1 MLIIRFRRDRIHRH
15 PELIKEREDA
25 AVIQGEDIETIIVDA
40 QDRDQWREL
49 DAEHRLE
56 MITETTDLSD
66 RNDNAIARPI
76 SSDAAEDHRH
86 LVNVRESAIEAIA
99 TSIAKVDDESACR
112 VYL

>member
-1 MLIIRFRRDRIHRH
+1 MLTIRYRRDRIHRH

-66 RNDNAIARPI
+66 RNDNAIVRPI
-76 SSDAAEDHRH
+76 SSDVAEDHRH
-86 LVNVRESAIEAIA
+86 LVRENAIEAIA